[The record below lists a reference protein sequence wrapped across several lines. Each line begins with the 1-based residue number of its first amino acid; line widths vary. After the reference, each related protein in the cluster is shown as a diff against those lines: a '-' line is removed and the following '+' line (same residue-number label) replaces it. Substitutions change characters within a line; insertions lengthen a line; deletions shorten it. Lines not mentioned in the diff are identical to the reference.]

1 MIRTLAMMTSAAI
14 MLAACTTGDAAER
27 ADRFSASQMTFRLT
41 APSGRDVPLRA
52 FVPGEDCSPCSLII
66 FSHGAYATY
75 DRYDVLLND
84 WAERGYVVVAPLHV
98 DSEEHPDRSSWT
110 METSRPARLEDYA
123 LVSNTFAADGYSL
136 GSFTF
141 DGRQIAAGHSYGGL
155 IAQVAGGAT
164 LDTPGLDLPEA
175 TRAPEAIIAISPPS
189 KQDGLVSNSGFANI
203 NTPMLVITG
212 TTDVLPGFIDDW
224 RGHLDGYEAAPD
236 SLAYALV
243 YDGMDHYFNGAFGRE
258 TEQGFS
264 AQEAVNDL
272 NARIADFIEDALAGT
287 LPTGAGW
294 SAESSEL
301 VETMTRQGDL

>member
-1 MIRTLAMMTSAAI
+1 MRTLAMMTSAAI
-14 MLAACTTGDAAER
+14 VLNACTTGNPAEQTDEISIR
-27 ADRFSASQMTFRLT
+27 QSNFNLT
-41 APSGRDVPLRA
+41 APDGRDVSLRA
-52 FVPGEDCSPCSLII
+52 FVPVEDCSPCSLII

-75 DRYDVLLND
+75 DRYDVLLTD

-110 METSRPARLEDYA
+110 MDTSRPARLEDYA
-123 LVSNTFAADGYSL
+123 LVSSTFAADGYTL

-141 DGRQIAAGHSYGGL
+141 NGRQIAAGHSYGGL

-164 LDTPGLDLPEA
+164 LDTPGLVLPEA
-175 TRAPEAIIAISPPS
+175 ARAPEVIIAISPPS
-189 KQDGLVSNSGFANI
+189 ELDGLVSDAGFSNI

-236 SLAYALV
+236 ALAYALV

-258 TEQGFS
+258 TQQGFS
-264 AQEAVNDL
+264 AQEAVDDL
-272 NARIADFIEDALAGT
+272 NARIADFIEDALAGK
-287 LPTGAGW
+287 LPAGADW
-294 SAESSEL
+294 NAESSEL